1 MYATMGEPQIQHPFC
16 LTMALALTEY
26 FSLLKLVWY
35 VACTILKV
43 QKSENLHLDFCIFDV
58 VL

>member
-1 MYATMGEPQIQHPFC
+1 MGEPQIQHPFC